1 MENNK
6 QVIREEVNKIIA
18 EYDGED
24 MSQLLMIIKE
34 RIEKRIGNGDKEV

>member
-1 MENNK
+1 MGANK